1 VGGLTLIKQKQG
13 FFRTI
18 QSCSA
23 QTHPMNWLQKIPGSR
38 RAATG
43 LEWAIWRKLP
53 LFLAVGTALPL
64 AALAVL
70 HWQVDDSTAAGQ
82 RWLQMADYMVVGVVL
97 FHWTAV
103 VTVGIG
109 CVIVMVM
116 KGPAYA
122 ADSYAV
128 SHSEQPRRTG
138 PDDKT

>member
-1 VGGLTLIKQKQG
+1 
-13 FFRTI
+13 
-18 QSCSA
+18 
-23 QTHPMNWLQKIPGSR
+23 MNWLRKIPGSQ

-43 LEWAIWRKLP
+43 LEWTIWRKLP
-53 LFLAVGTALPL
+53 LFFAAGTVLPL

-70 HWQVDDSTAAGQ
+70 HWQVDVSTPAGE

-128 SHSEQPRRTG
+128 SHSERPRSTG
-138 PDDKT
+138 PDDKA

>member
-1 VGGLTLIKQKQG
+1 MGGLTLIKQKQG

-53 LFLAVGTALPL
+53 LFL